1 MVMGACCW
9 DDWLTR
15 AETPRHPTP
24 RDMTQLLATMTTPAA
39 MAVRSLRQATAVV
52 GTDMEAWDRFSAKA
66 EFFMSLPGFDQ
77 AEFSQLAQRY
87 GVG

>member
-1 MVMGACCW
+1 
-9 DDWLTR
+9 
-15 AETPRHPTP
+15 
-24 RDMTQLLATMTTPAA
+24 MTQLLATMTTPAA

-66 EFFMSLPGFDQ
+66 EFFMGLPGFDR
-77 AEFSQLAQRY
+77 AEFSQLARRY